1 MKNKGVTAPLFYEE
15 ELYCRGVLHVGGI
28 DEAGRGPLAGPVTA
42 CAVILPQGL
51 LIPGVNDSK
60 ALSEKRRNALSHIIK
75 ESALYIGYGWASAE
89 YIDKFRIIKSINHV
103 METAIRN
110 LKQPPDALLIDGPK
124 GLWQPAGVPSTFIIR
139 GDSLSH
145 SIAAASILAKV
156 ARDAYMLKMHEKYPM
171 YGFNQH
177 KGYGTKKHFEN
188 IKKYGPCPI
197 HRKSYLKKYLHRE
210 GIYDG

>member
-1 MKNKGVTAPLFYEE
+1 LKTRGITAPLFYEE
-15 ELYCRGVLHVGGI
+15 ELYCQGALYVGGI

-60 ALSEKRRNALSHIIK
+60 ALSEKRRQTLSHIIK
-75 ESALYIGYGWASAE
+75 KSALYIGYGWASAE
-89 YIDKFRIIKSINHV
+89 YIDKFRIVKAVNHV
-103 METAIRN
+103 METAISN

-124 GLWQPAGVPSTFIIR
+124 GLWQPVGAPATFIIR

-145 SIAAASILAKV
+145 SIASASIMAKV

-188 IKKYGPCPI
+188 IKKYGLCPI
-197 HRKSYLKKYLHRE
+197 HRKSYLRKYLHRE
-210 GIYDG
+210 GGYVE